1 MEAKGLF
8 GVVQRMAGS
17 RIGIASIALG
27 SMYWGYAQSDVLRR
41 VEHNLLYKNTLV
53 AEGFFKDPAGLH
65 VETALNAQGSLE
77 VYLVHSSGNRQP
89 VLQDMLP
96 DTKTVFLALSKRM
109 NLENPES
116 VLQNSSVEKTVS
128 RRQ

>member
-8 GVVQRMAGS
+8 GVVQRIAGS

-27 SMYWGYAQSDVLRR
+27 SMYWGYAQADMLRR
-41 VEHNLLYKNTLV
+41 VEHNLLYKNTSV
-53 AEGFFKDPAGLH
+53 AEGYFKDPAGLR
-65 VETALNAQGSLE
+65 VETELNSQGSLE
-77 VYLVHSSGNRQP
+77 VYLVHSSGSRQS

-116 VLQNSSVEKTVS
+116 VLQNSAVEKTVS
-128 RRQ
+128 GRQ